1 MEEKSVDKLSAEYIS
16 VRTRRD
22 LLKEKFEAEDALLAE
37 QLSNIE
43 SQLLEVLNSTDADS
57 ISTSHATVIRRVS
70 KRYSTT
76 NWDAVYK
83 LVAKHGAFAV
93 LEKRIHN
100 TNMRQFLEEHPDEYP
115 AGLNVDSRYAV
126 TVRRKTSTSE

>member
-1 MEEKSVDKLSAEYIS
+1 MEEKSVDKLSAEYINI
-16 VRTRRD
+16 RTMREV
-22 LLKEKFEAEDALLAE
+22 LKGKFESEDNILEGQLAL
-37 QLSNIE
+37 IE

-57 ISTSHATVIRRVS
+57 ISTLTATVMRRVS

-100 TNMRQFLEEHPDEYP
+100 TNMKQFLEEHPDEYP

-126 TVRRKTSTSE
+126 TVRRKTSTPE